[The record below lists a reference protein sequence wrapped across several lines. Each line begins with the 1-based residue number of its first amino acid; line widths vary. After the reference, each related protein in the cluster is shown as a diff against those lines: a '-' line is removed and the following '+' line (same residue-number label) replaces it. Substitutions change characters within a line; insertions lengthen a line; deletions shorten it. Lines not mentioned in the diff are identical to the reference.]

1 MKTLNVLAVAD
12 PAITGIVS
20 EKDRFDAFEKEH
32 GIKLNMDVLPWAEYY
47 PALLAS
53 FETYQYDVVMVAG
66 HLWLYDFVSNGYL
79 REIDDGYSN
88 AYEYEDVLETV
99 REEIEIDGKHYLF
112 PSFCDGHMLLY
123 RKSAFYRELPE
134 KINLEEVMQLVK
146 ATGENSFTLKAHQSE
161 IFQDILP
168 YFRNEGVEP
177 FDENGHINLDTPEAV
192 TALKNYIEMKNYCAE
207 DVANFGNEEVMRAI
221 QKKECVI
228 GVTWSGQLGSVMNDD
243 CEEPEDVGF
252 CALATSW
259 NVTWSFGMNALCKDY
274 EAAKLF
280 MEFVTGKEMDQRA
293 GFYSGNP
300 VRKSTFKAG
309 INDNAWY
316 AKVLEMIKGAK
327 PVAKS
332 KKTGAMMGI
341 IAQNVHDAFTGK
353 ITPENAMKN
362 AQKEC
367 EAIK

>member
-20 EKDRFDAFEKEH
+20 EKERFEKFEKENR
-32 GIKLNMDVLPWAEYY
+32 IKLNLDVLPWVEYY

-53 FETYQYDVVMVAG
+53 FEDYKYDVVMVAG

-79 REIDDGYSN
+79 KEIHDGYSDT
-88 AYEYEDVLETV
+88 YDYEDVLETV
-99 REEIEIDGKHYLF
+99 RKEIEIDGKNYLF

-123 RKSAFYRELPE
+123 RKSAFYTELPE
-134 KINLEEVMQLVK
+134 KVSLEEVMQLVK
-146 ATGENSFTLKAHQSE
+146 VTGDGSFTLKAHESE
-161 IFQDILP
+161 IFQDVLP
-168 YFRNEGVEP
+168 YFRNQGAEP
-177 FDENGHINLDTPEAV
+177 FDENGKINLDMPEAIK
-192 TALKNYIEMKNYCAE
+192 ALDNYIEMKKYCAG
-207 DVANFGNEEVMRAI
+207 DVANYGNEEVMRAI

-228 GVTWSGQLGSVMNDD
+228 GVTWSGQLGSVMNED
-243 CEEPEDVGF
+243 CEDPEDMGF
-252 CALATSW
+252 SALTTSW
-259 NVTWSFGMNALCKDY
+259 NVTWSFGMNTLCKDY
-274 EAAKLF
+274 DAAKLF

-300 VRKSTFKAG
+300 VRKSTFNAG

-332 KKTGAMMGI
+332 NKTGAMMGI
-341 IAQNVHDAFTGK
+341 IAQQVHNAFTG
-353 ITPENAMKN
+353 TSTSEEAMKN
-362 AQKEC
+362 AQREC

>member
-20 EKDRFDAFEKEH
+20 EKDRLDAFEKEY
-32 GIKLNMDVLPWAEYY
+32 GIKLHLDVLPWAEYY

-53 FETYQYDVVMVAG
+53 FENYQYDVVMVAG

-79 REIDDGYSN
+79 KEIHDGYSDS
-88 AYEYEDVLETV
+88 YDYEDVLETV
-99 REEIEIDGKHYLF
+99 RNEIEMDGKYYLF

-123 RKSAFYRELPE
+123 RKSSFNQELPE
-134 KINLEEVMQLVK
+134 KVSLDEVMQLVR
-146 ATGENSFTLKAHQSE
+146 ATGKASFTLKAHQSE

-177 FDENGHINLDTPEAV
+177 FDEAGMINLNTPEAIK
-192 TALKNYIEMKNYCAE
+192 ALENYIEMKNYCAG
-207 DVANFGNEEVMRAI
+207 DVENYGNEEVMRAI

-228 GVTWSGQLGSVMNDD
+228 GVTWSGQLGSVMNED
-243 CEEPEDVGF
+243 CEDPEDVGF
-252 CALATSW
+252 AALTTSW

-280 MEFVTGKEMDQRA
+280 MEFVTSKNIDQRA

-300 VRKSTFKAG
+300 VRKSSFMAG
-309 INDNAWY
+309 INNNEWY

-332 KKTGAMMGI
+332 EKTGAMMGI
-341 IAQNVHDAFTGK
+341 IAQQVHDAFTGK
-353 ITPENAMKN
+353 TTPENAMKN

-367 EAIK
+367 ESVK